1 MQAVFQY
8 LLQMSCWL
16 AAFWLVYIAALRKE
30 TFFSLN
36 RWFLNTGLAVALVLP
51 LFPVRYKVYTDIE
64 TVLIRGSLSGYA
76 ESSSNAGNFNWYLT
90 IYLSGVFFFI
100 LRQIFQHYRL
110 YRLRKNSSS
119 SIIGSIKVYYV
130 NQGTAPFSF
139 INQVYISSAINNP
152 VAIDTVIAHEKVHI
166 DERHWADLLLL
177 EMVRTLQWFNPLL
190 VFYRKAMM
198 QNHEYL
204 ADSGTLNQGVSARTY
219 RAVLANQMLGL
230 EVVSFAN
237 SFTILNTTQR
247 IFMMKRNKSNPIKQ
261 LKLLLVLP
269 LVALILTAFS
279 KPAYVYNGTE
289 STLQQEKGID
299 IEGKVLDENG
309 KPLPGASIVIAN
321 STYGT
326 VSDIDGTFSLKG
338 VNDDAILVV
347 SFVGYETQ
355 AKSVKKKMTFSMQRS
370 VIGIEIRK
378 ETIAPPPPPPPP
390 LNLRSIGENGENPL
404 IVVDGEIVN
413 IDYLNTIDP
422 SGIQSINVLKNVSA
436 TNKYGKKAKDGVI
449 EIYIKKKPES
459 THNPEQ
465 EVFVI
470 VEDMPQFPGG
480 EEALNQYL
488 LEKTANSAQHGQ
500 VYVSFVIDTKGKV
513 NESKVIRSTNET
525 LSKKAID
532 IVSGMPEWKPG
543 KQRGKPVKVSYTVK
557 LDF

>member
-36 RWFLNTGLAVALVLP
+36 RWFLNAGLAVALVLP

-64 TVLIRGSLSGYA
+64 TVLIRGNLSGYA
-76 ESSSNAGNFNWYLT
+76 ESSSNTGNFNWYLT

-100 LRQIFQHYRL
+100 LRQILQHYRL

-130 NQGTAPFSF
+130 NQDTAPFSF

-152 VAIDTVIAHEKVHI
+152 VAVDTVIAHEKVHI

-247 IFMMKRNKSNPIKQ
+247 IFMMKRNKSNPIKR

-279 KPAYVYNGTE
+279 KPAYVYNE
-289 STLQQEKGID
+289 AENTLQQEKGID

-309 KPLPGASIVIAN
+309 APLPGASIVIAN

-326 VSDIDGTFSLKG
+326 VSDVDGTFSLKG
-338 VNDDAILVV
+338 VNADAILVV

-355 AKSVKKKMTFSMQRS
+355 AKSVKKKMNFSMQRS

-390 LNLRSIGENGENPL
+390 LSLKNIGENGEKPL

-413 IDYLNTIDP
+413 IDLNTIDP
-422 SGIQSINVLKNVSA
+422 SSIQSINVLKNVSA
-436 TNKYGKKAKDGVI
+436 TNKYGEKARDGVV

-459 THNPEQ
+459 THNPDQ

-488 LEKTANSAQHGQ
+488 LEKTANSVQHGQ

-513 NESKVIRSTNET
+513 NETKVIRSNNKV
-525 LSKKAID
+525 LSQKAID
-532 IVSGMPEWKPG
+532 IVNGMPEWKPG
-543 KQRGKPVKVSYTVK
+543 KQRNKPVKVSYTVK